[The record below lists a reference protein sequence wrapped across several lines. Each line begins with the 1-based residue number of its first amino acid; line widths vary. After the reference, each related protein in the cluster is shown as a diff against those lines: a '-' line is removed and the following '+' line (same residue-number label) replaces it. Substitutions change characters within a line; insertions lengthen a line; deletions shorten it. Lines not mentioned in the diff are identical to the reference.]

1 MEKRKEEKILKQP
14 TLNWEK
20 VEAYV
25 NEKDK
30 GGAAMAVIETE
41 KIFDEVLK
49 RRNFPGK
56 TTDQRIH
63 NARGVFSDYEALQLA
78 RDVYK
83 KLSLEVA
90 ADIKITD
97 IKEILSAYHQAVK
110 DLTKIEEKE
119 LSFFDKIILFFR
131 HYINAPRKLLKRA
144 ALGTISFFFI
154 IFILDSTSA
163 GRWVV
168 SALVKTSHILF
179 GWVLLTLL
187 LILGVV
193 IIVVGGV
200 LYFESRKKRSKLRI
214 EKN

>member
-1 MEKRKEEKILKQP
+1 MADSKKKDSKHP
-14 TLNWEK
+14 ALNWEK

-30 GGAAMAVIETE
+30 GGTAMAVIETE

-63 NARGVFSDYEALQLA
+63 NARGTFSDFEALQLA

-83 KLSLEVA
+83 KLALEIDAEISV
-90 ADIKITD
+90 TD
-97 IKEILSAYHQAVK
+97 IKEVLSAYHQAIK

-119 LSFFDKIILFFR
+119 LKTLDKVILFVR

-144 ALGTISFFFI
+144 ALSVVLFFFI
-154 IFILDSTSA
+154 IFILDNTSA
-163 GRWVV
+163 GRSVV
-168 SALVKTSHILF
+168 AVLVKVAHFIFS
-179 GWVLLTLL
+179 WVLLTLL

-193 IIVVGGV
+193 IIIVGAV
-200 LYFESRKKRSKLRI
+200 LYFESRKKRSKLKI
-214 EKN
+214 EKE